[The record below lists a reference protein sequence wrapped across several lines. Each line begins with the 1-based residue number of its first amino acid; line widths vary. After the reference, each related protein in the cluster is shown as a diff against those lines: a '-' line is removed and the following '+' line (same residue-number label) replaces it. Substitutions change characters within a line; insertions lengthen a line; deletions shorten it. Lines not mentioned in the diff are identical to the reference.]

1 MGIVTAQNSFNL
13 SEAMD
18 YALQHQIEI
27 QKARLN
33 IEDAD
38 YQIKEI
44 LALAIP
50 TLKGNVDYQRY
61 LQLPTQIIPQGAF
74 FAGDQ
79 NNPPNPAEDIGV
91 QFGVNN
97 SLTAGLSFNAL
108 LFDGSVFVGIQAS
121 RLARSLA
128 NSQIDVVERDIREN
142 VIKSYLAI
150 LIADH
155 MSEIIDLNIKN
166 LEQTYF
172 ETNEMYKSG
181 FLEKLDVDRLKYSIS
196 NLEMEA
202 ENNEN
207 MIYAAKNILKL
218 QMGYPM
224 DEEIEVSEKLEDY
237 IQVDEAVNL
246 LSETY
251 SFQNR
256 PEYETLSIT
265 EDLREMDVKQLRF
278 GYLPTLSFF
287 ANYNQQLQANKL
299 KDGLW
304 FPYSIVGGSLAIPI
318 FDGRDRA
325 MKIERANVRL
335 KLHQLDMENIERSM
349 QVEVDNAKRDL
360 SSALNRI
367 DDSKNNM
374 TLADDIYKVTQIK
387 YKEGVGSSVELSQAE
402 SALYQAQSKYI
413 NALYDFSVAKANLE
427 KALGKL

>member
-1 MGIVTAQNSFNL
+1 MGLVSAQNSFNL
-13 SEAMD
+13 TEAMD

-27 QKARLN
+27 KKAKLN

-61 LQLPTQIIPQGAF
+61 LKLPTQILPKGAF

-128 NSQIDVVERDIREN
+128 NSQIDVVQRDVREN

-155 MSEIIDLNIKN
+155 MSEIISLNIKN

-196 NLEMEA
+196 NLEMEL
-202 ENNEN
+202 ENNQN

-224 DEEIEVSEKLEDY
+224 NEEIEVSEKLEDY

-246 LSETY
+246 LSESY

-256 PEYETLSIT
+256 PEYETLSLT
-265 EDLREMDVKQLRF
+265 EKLREMDVKQLRY
-278 GYLPTLSFF
+278 GYFPTLSFF

-299 KDGLW
+299 KDGQW
-304 FPYSIVGGSLAIPI
+304 FPYSLVGGSLAIPI

-335 KLHQLDMENIERSM
+335 KQHQLDMENIERSM

-374 TLADDIYKVTQIK
+374 ALADDIYKVTQIK